1 MGAQVSL
8 DRNELKYLLFL
19 FSTPRII
26 PKWERVYCWL
36 LIVLGIA
43 GGCLATVQALLN
55 IFSAS
60 MSAPCYLM
68 DDPSNITIAGGGH

>member
-1 MGAQVSL
+1 MSQQVLRS
-8 DRNELKYLLFL
+8 NNFYVSSSIF
-19 FSTPRII
+19 RII

-68 DDPSNITIAGGGH
+68 DDPSNMTISGGGH

>member
-8 DRNELKYLLFL
+8 NRNDLKILLFL
-19 FSTPRII
+19 FSTRII